1 MTDEDEFI
9 EVSDDYSALA
19 QLDNRD
25 RQVKESV
32 VAYLMWHSGEILN
45 KAVHPDRQARAN
57 RIDALGERAIDAFR
71 TPDDIRVDPRR
82 TLATKSIFT
91 QSSVSRAKN
100 PNSIVC
106 YLDAEMI
113 MSGAMIP
120 PVNLDDSFSLATP
133 PELGEVGFNF
143 SSFEDFRTKYI
154 QLGTYLVTDPMTV
167 ITMFEHLQNLFL
179 EKSIVNYNTLSTF
192 HTIVPHW
199 NVVGAP
205 EQCERTFDSLS
216 SYDTGKVVKIQGQ
229 VSEVGDTM
237 VVYTKIAFRCN
248 TNLVDDDGNKTDRK
262 CNTINLV
269 PQNPEEGVVS
279 KPQKCT
285 RCGGKELNKLDS
297 DKSRLEPI
305 QRIQMQEV
313 NISEE
318 PRAIMVELRGNM
330 TDIITAGRAGST
342 IEITGIVRLSPL
354 TKGSIMNSM
363 YILGQSL
370 RIVSEESFKLVIS
383 DEDEAT
389 IKTWVKETPMEERME
404 TLCNSWIGH
413 IKLEDVDDDGKP
425 TIEDQRVIKH
435 ALMLQAIGAP
445 QSTSKMD
452 SRAAIHIMI
461 AGDPGTAKT
470 ILLKS
475 MVKVLPASRYLD
487 ASGATAV
494 GLTAAAE
501 QIEDFYTGKK
511 RWGLRPGAIPLT
523 PKDAICSIDEFNLYK
538 GDFGDLNSALEK
550 GEIIRNTGPVKGTLK
565 ALASILAGANPMAGD
580 KKKFVTGEGMS
591 FTGQL
596 GMDVPQLQRFDLI
609 YVLLD
614 KVNYERDKKVAR
626 AILTAKKDAARTFD
640 LPFVQ
645 RYIALA
651 KNYNPELT
659 EEVIDYIAERHAN
672 KRRLMDDD
680 AYQINARQ
688 VAVIGRLS
696 QATARFCFAD
706 EVTIEHV
713 KFAEKVCAA
722 SINEN
727 DPGLLTGAVDKESRK
742 KTEDTKR
749 IVKELMDRKGQM
761 AALAGIETNEIKT
774 TLKANDIQ
782 YSNSAD
788 LNIALRSLPFLT
800 PQGSKWVY
808 EKED

>member
-19 QLDNRD
+19 QLDTQD
-25 RQVKESV
+25 REVKESV

-45 KAVHPDRQARAN
+45 KVVHPDRQARAN

-71 TPDDIRVDPRR
+71 TPDDIRVDSRR

-91 QSSVSRAKN
+91 QSSISREKN

-120 PVNLDDSFSLATP
+120 LVNIDDAFSLATP

-248 TNLVDDDGNKTDRK
+248 SYVPDDDGNKTDRK
-262 CNTINLV
+262 CNKINLQ

-279 KPQKCT
+279 KPQQCSA
-285 RCGGKELNKLDS
+285 CGGKELNKLDS
-297 DKSRLEPI
+297 DKSRIEPI

-318 PRAIMVELRGNM
+318 PKAIMVELRGNL
-330 TDIITAGRAGST
+330 TDLITAGST

-354 TKGSIMNSM
+354 TKGGIMNSM

-370 RIVSEESFKLVIS
+370 RIVSEEAFTLVIS
-383 DEDEAT
+383 DEDEEA
-389 IKTWVKETPMEERME
+389 IKDFVDTWTLEERME
-404 TLCNSWIGH
+404 ELCSAWIGH
-413 IKLEDVDDDGKP
+413 IKLEDQ
-425 TIEDQRVIKH
+425 EAIKY
-435 ALMLQAIGAP
+435 ALMLQAIGSP
-445 QSTSKMD
+445 KTPFGH
-452 SRAAIHIMI
+452 RTAIHILL

-470 ILLKS
+470 LLLLAMQKI
-475 MVKVLPASRYLD
+475 LPASRYLD

-511 RWGLRPGAIPLT
+511 RWGLKPGIIPLT
-523 PKDAICSIDEFNLYK
+523 PKDAICSIDELNLYK
-538 GDFGDLNSALEK
+538 GDFGDINTALESGK
-550 GEIIRNTGPVKGTLK
+550 IYKTTGPVKGILD
-565 ALASILAGANPMAGD
+565 APASILAGANPMDGE
-580 KKKFVTGEGMS
+580 KKKFVTGTGKS
-591 FTGQL
+591 FTNQI
-596 GMDVPQLQRFDLI
+596 GMDIPLLQRFDLMF
-609 YVLLD
+609 VL
-614 KVNYERDKKVAR
+614 RDKANYNR
-626 AILTAKKDAARTFD
+626 DHEIAMSILGSGENTATSGDSVD

-645 RYIALA
+645 RYIALS
-651 KNYNPELT
+651 KTVEPEFT
-659 EEVIDYIAERHAN
+659 EQAREYIAKRHAE
-672 KRRLMDDD
+672 KRKNDEGDYMRSHRLVP
-680 AYQINARQ
+680 ALQ
-688 VAVIGRLS
+688 RLAL
-696 QATARFCFAD
+696 ATARFDFS
-706 EVTIEHV
+706 ETVTLEHV
-713 KFAEKVCAA
+713 EFAEKIC
-722 SINEN
+722 SKSLNEE
-727 DPGLLTGAVDKESRK
+727 DPGASQGDDYAEDREKREKTITLLRKLGKTFGLEAVEHKVIKEHLEKHGIHYNKNDLQTELK
-742 KTEDTKR
+742 KVD
-749 IVKELMDRKGQM
+749 
-761 AALAGIETNEIKT
+761 
-774 TLKANDIQ
+774 
-782 YSNSAD
+782 
-788 LNIALRSLPFLT
+788 FLT
-800 PQGSKWVY
+800 IQNNKYRFEY
-808 EKED
+808 EG

>member
-19 QLDNRD
+19 QLDTQD
-25 RQVKESV
+25 REVKESV

-45 KAVHPDRQARAN
+45 KVVHPDRQARAN

-71 TPDDIRVDPRR
+71 TPDDIRVDSRR

-91 QSSVSRAKN
+91 QSSISREKN

-120 PVNLDDSFSLATP
+120 LVNLDDAFSLVTP

-167 ITMFEHLQNLFL
+167 ITMFEHLQDLFL

-248 TNLVDDDGNKTDRK
+248 TNLVDEDGNKLDRK
-262 CNTINLV
+262 CNKINLQ

-279 KPQKCT
+279 KPQQCSA
-285 RCGGKELNKLDS
+285 CGGKELNKLDS
-297 DKSRLEPI
+297 DKSRIEPI

-318 PRAIMVELRGNM
+318 PKAIMVELRGNL
-330 TDIITAGRAGST
+330 TDLITAGST

-354 TKGSIMNSM
+354 TKGGIMNSM

-370 RIVSEESFKLVIS
+370 RIVSEEAFTLVIS
-383 DEDEAT
+383 DEDEEA
-389 IKTWVKETPMEERME
+389 IKDFVDTWTLEERME
-404 TLCNSWIGH
+404 ELCSAWIGH
-413 IKLEDVDDDGKP
+413 IKLEDEDDDGNP
-425 TIEDQRVIKH
+425 TKEDQRAIKY
-435 ALMLQAIGAP
+435 ALMLQAIGSSQTP
-445 QSTSKMD
+445 FGHRT
-452 SRAAIHIMI
+452 AIHIMI

-470 ILLKS
+470 LLLLAMQKI
-475 MVKVLPASRYLD
+475 LPASRYLD

-511 RWGLRPGAIPLT
+511 RWGLKPGIIPLT

-538 GDFGDLNSALEK
+538 GDFGDINTALESGK
-550 GEIIRNTGPVKGTLK
+550 IYKTTGPVKGILD
-565 ALASILAGANPMAGD
+565 APASILAGSNPMAGE

-591 FTGQL
+591 FTNQI
-596 GMDVPQLQRFDLI
+596 GMDLPQLQRFDLI

-614 KVNYERDKKVAR
+614 EADYDRDRDIAMS
-626 AILTAKKDAARTFD
+626 ILGSGANTMSSVD

-645 RYIALA
+645 RYIALS
-651 KNYNPELT
+651 KRVEPEFT
-659 EEVIDYIAERHAN
+659 EQAREYIAERHAK
-672 KRRLMDDD
+672 KREAEKGDYMRSHRLVP
-680 AYQINARQ
+680 ALQ
-688 VAVIGRLS
+688 RLS
-696 QATARFCFAD
+696 LATARFDFSD
-706 EVTIEHV
+706 KVTLEHV
-713 KFAEKVCAA
+713 KYAEKICAA
-722 SINEN
+722 SINEE
-727 DPGLLTGAVDKESRK
+727 DPGLLTGAVDKESRQ
-742 KTEDTKR
+742 KR
-749 IVKELMDRKGQM
+749 DATIRLVKELMDKQDSTTLLRGVEHKVIKDY
-761 AALAGIETNEIKT
+761 LKEEGIEYNKNDLRI
-774 TLKANDIQ
+774 TLE
-782 YSNSAD
+782 
-788 LNIALRSLPFLT
+788 SLSFLT
-800 PQGSKWVY
+800 VSNNKY
-808 EKED
+808 LYDKED

>member
-19 QLDNRD
+19 QLDTQD
-25 RQVKESV
+25 REVKESV

-71 TPDDIRVDPRR
+71 TPDDIRVDSRR

-91 QSSVSRAKN
+91 QSCVSREKN

-120 PVNLDDSFSLATP
+120 LVNLDDSFSLATP

-248 TNLVDDDGNKTDRK
+248 TNVPDDDGNKTDRK
-262 CNTINLV
+262 CNKINLQ

-279 KPQKCT
+279 KPQQCSA
-285 RCGGKELNKLDS
+285 CQGKELNKLDS
-297 DKSRLEPI
+297 DKSRIEPI

-318 PRAIMVELRGNM
+318 PKAIMVELRGNL
-330 TDIITAGRAGST
+330 TDLITAGST

-354 TKGSIMNSM
+354 TKGGIMNSM

-370 RIVSEESFKLVIS
+370 RIVSEEAFTLVIS
-383 DEDEAT
+383 DEDEVA
-389 IKTWVKETPMEERME
+389 IKDFVDTWTLEERME
-404 TLCNSWIGH
+404 ELCSAWIGH
-413 IKLEDVDDDGKP
+413 IKLEDQ
-425 TIEDQRVIKH
+425 EAIKY
-435 ALMLQAIGAP
+435 ALMLQAIGSSQTP
-445 QSTSKMD
+445 FGHRT
-452 SRAAIHIMI
+452 AIHIMI

-470 ILLKS
+470 LLLLAMQKI
-475 MVKVLPASRYLD
+475 LPASRYLD

-511 RWGLRPGAIPLT
+511 RWGLKPGIIPLT

-538 GDFGDLNSALEK
+538 GDFGDINTALESGK
-550 GEIIRNTGPVKGTLK
+550 IYKTTGPVKGILD
-565 ALASILAGANPMAGD
+565 APASILAGSNPMAGE

-591 FTGQL
+591 FTNQI
-596 GMDVPQLQRFDLI
+596 GMDLPQLQRFDLI

-614 KVNYERDKKVAR
+614 EADYDRDRDIAMS
-626 AILTAKKDAARTFD
+626 ILGSGANTMSSVD

-645 RYIALA
+645 RYIALS
-651 KNYNPELT
+651 KRVEPEFT
-659 EEVIDYIAERHAN
+659 EQAREYIAERHAK
-672 KRRLMDDD
+672 KREAEKGDYMRSHRLVP
-680 AYQINARQ
+680 ALQ
-688 VAVIGRLS
+688 RLAL
-696 QATARFCFAD
+696 ATARFDFSD
-706 EVTIEHV
+706 KVTLEHV
-713 KFAEKVCAA
+713 KYAEKICAA
-722 SINEN
+722 SINEE
-727 DPGLLTGAVDKESRK
+727 DPGLLTGAVDKESRQ
-742 KTEDTKR
+742 KR
-749 IVKELMDRKGQM
+749 DATIRLVKQLMDKQDSTTLLRGVEHKVIKDY
-761 AALAGIETNEIKT
+761 LKEEGIEYNKNDLRI
-774 TLKANDIQ
+774 TLE
-782 YSNSAD
+782 
-788 LNIALRSLPFLT
+788 SLSFLT
-800 PQGSKWVY
+800 VSNNKY
-808 EKED
+808 LYDKED

>member
-19 QLDNRD
+19 QLDTQD
-25 RQVKESV
+25 REVKESV

-45 KAVHPDRQARAN
+45 KVVHPDRQARAN

-71 TPDDIRVDPRR
+71 TPDDIRVDSRR

-91 QSSVSRAKN
+91 QSCVSREKN

-120 PVNLDDSFSLATP
+120 LVNLDDAFSLVTP

-262 CNTINLV
+262 CNKINLQ

-279 KPQKCT
+279 KPQQCSA
-285 RCGGKELNKLDS
+285 CGGKELNKLDS
-297 DKSRLEPI
+297 DKSRIEPI

-318 PRAIMVELRGNM
+318 PKAIMVELRGNL
-330 TDIITAGRAGST
+330 TDLITAGST

-354 TKGSIMNSM
+354 TKGGIMNSM

-370 RIVSEESFKLVIS
+370 RIVSEEAFTLVIS
-383 DEDEAT
+383 DEDEAD
-389 IKTWVKETPMEERME
+389 IKDFVDTWALEERME
-404 TLCNSWIGH
+404 ELCSAWIGH
-413 IKLEDVDDDGKP
+413 IKLEDQ
-425 TIEDQRVIKH
+425 EAIKY
-435 ALMLQAIGAP
+435 ALMLQAIGSSQTP
-445 QSTSKMD
+445 FGHRT
-452 SRAAIHIMI
+452 AIHIMI

-470 ILLKS
+470 LLLLAMQKI
-475 MVKVLPASRYLD
+475 LPASRYLD

-511 RWGLRPGAIPLT
+511 RWGLKPGIIPLT

-538 GDFGDLNSALEK
+538 GDFGDINTALESGK
-550 GEIIRNTGPVKGTLK
+550 IYKTTGPVKGILD
-565 ALASILAGANPMAGD
+565 APASILAGSNPMAGE

-591 FTGQL
+591 FTNQI
-596 GMDVPQLQRFDLI
+596 GMDLPQLQRFDLI

-614 KVNYERDKKVAR
+614 EADYDRDRDIAMS
-626 AILTAKKDAARTFD
+626 ILGSGANTMSSVD

-645 RYIALA
+645 RYIALS
-651 KNYNPELT
+651 KRVEPEFT
-659 EEVIDYIAERHAN
+659 EQAREYIAERHAK
-672 KRRLMDDD
+672 KREAEKGDYMRSHRLVP
-680 AYQINARQ
+680 ALQ
-688 VAVIGRLS
+688 RLAL
-696 QATARFCFAD
+696 ATARFDFSE
-706 EVTIEHV
+706 EVTLEHV
-713 KFAEKVCAA
+713 KYAEKICAA
-722 SINEN
+722 SINEE
-727 DPGLLTGAVDKESRK
+727 DPGLLTGAVDKESRQ
-742 KTEDTKR
+742 KR
-749 IVKELMDRKGQM
+749 DATIRLVKQLMDKQDSTTLLRGVEHKVIKDY
-761 AALAGIETNEIKT
+761 LKEEGIEYNKNDLRI
-774 TLKANDIQ
+774 TLE
-782 YSNSAD
+782 
-788 LNIALRSLPFLT
+788 SLSFLT
-800 PQGSKWVY
+800 VSNNKY
-808 EKED
+808 LYDKED

>member
-1 MTDEDEFI
+1 MTDEIEFI
-9 EVSDDYSALA
+9 EISDDYSALA

-32 VAYLMWHSGEILN
+32 VAYLMWHSGEVLN
-45 KAVHPDRQARAN
+45 KSVHTNRQARAN
-57 RIDALGERAIDAFR
+57 RIDSLGDTAINAYR
-71 TPDDIRVDPRR
+71 TPDDIKIDERR
-82 TLATKSIFT
+82 RLATKSIFT
-91 QSSVSRAKN
+91 QSQESRKEN

-106 YLDAEMI
+106 HLDAEMI

-120 PVNLDDSFSLATP
+120 TLNLANESFNLACP

-143 SSFEDFRTKYI
+143 SSFDDFRNKYI

-167 ITMFEHLQNLFL
+167 ITMFEALQDLFL
-179 EKSIVNYNTLSTF
+179 EKSIVNYQTLSTF

-205 EQCERTFDSLS
+205 EYCERTFDSLS

-237 VVYTKIAFRCN
+237 VVYTKIAFRCS
-248 TNLVDDDGNKTDRK
+248 TNVVDEDGNKLDRK
-262 CNTINLV
+262 CNNIILQ
-269 PQNPEEGVVS
+269 PQNPEEGIVS
-279 KPQKCT
+279 KPQQCN

-297 DKSRLEPI
+297 DKSRIEPI
-305 QRIQMQEV
+305 QRIQMQEI

-318 PRAIMVELRGNM
+318 PKAMMVELRGNL
-330 TDIITAGRAGST
+330 TDQITAGST

-354 TKGSIMNSM
+354 SKGGIMNSM

-370 RIVSEESFKLVIS
+370 RIVSEEAFTLVIS
-383 DEDEAT
+383 DEDEEKVMSWACNDE
-389 IKTWVKETPMEERME
+389 VSLENRMND
-404 TLCNSWIGH
+404 LCNAWIGH
-413 IKLEDVDDDGKP
+413 IKLK
-425 TIEDQRVIKH
+425 DQEAIKH
-435 ALMLQAIGAP
+435 ALMLQAIGSSQTP
-445 QSTSKMD
+445 FGHRT
-452 SRAAIHIMI
+452 AIHIMI

-470 ILLKS
+470 LLLLAAQKI
-475 MVKVLPASRYLD
+475 LPASRYLD

-511 RWGLRPGAIPLT
+511 RWGLKPGIIPLT

-538 GDFGDLNSALEK
+538 GDFGDINTALESGK
-550 GEIIRNTGPVKGTLK
+550 IYKTTGPVKGILD
-565 ALASILAGANPMAGD
+565 APASILAGSNPMAGE

-591 FTGQL
+591 FTNQL

-614 KVNYERDKKVAR
+614 KVNHERDKKIAR
-626 AILTAKKDAARTFD
+626 AILTSKKDAASTFD

-659 EEVIDYIAERHAN
+659 EEVIDHIAERHAN

-680 AYQINARQ
+680 AYQINA
-688 VAVIGRLS
+688 
-696 QATARFCFAD
+696 
-706 EVTIEHV
+706 
-713 KFAEKVCAA
+713 
-722 SINEN
+722 
-727 DPGLLTGAVDKESRK
+727 
-742 KTEDTKR
+742 
-749 IVKELMDRKGQM
+749 
-761 AALAGIETNEIKT
+761 
-774 TLKANDIQ
+774 
-782 YSNSAD
+782 
-788 LNIALRSLPFLT
+788 
-800 PQGSKWVY
+800 
-808 EKED
+808 

>member
-19 QLDNRD
+19 QLDTQDKR
-25 RQVKESV
+25 VKESV

-45 KAVHPDRQARAN
+45 KVVHPDRQARAN

-71 TPDDIRVDPRR
+71 TPDDIRVDSRR

-91 QSSVSRAKN
+91 QSCVSREKN

-120 PVNLDDSFSLATP
+120 LVNLDDSFSLATP

-262 CNTINLV
+262 CNKINLQ

-279 KPQKCT
+279 KPQQCSA
-285 RCGGKELNKLDS
+285 CGGKELNKLDS
-297 DKSRLEPI
+297 DKSRIEPI

-318 PRAIMVELRGNM
+318 PKAIMVELRGNL
-330 TDIITAGRAGST
+330 TDLITAGST

-354 TKGSIMNSM
+354 TKGGIMNSM

-370 RIVSEESFKLVIS
+370 RIVSEEAFTLVIS
-383 DEDEAT
+383 DEDEAD
-389 IKTWVKETPMEERME
+389 IRSWAYNDDLSLEDKMKK
-404 TLCNSWIGH
+404 LCDAWIGH
-413 IKLEDVDDDGKP
+413 IKLEDQ
-425 TIEDQRVIKH
+425 EAIKY
-435 ALMLQAIGAP
+435 ALMLQAIGSP
-445 QSTSKMD
+445 KTPFGH
-452 SRAAIHIMI
+452 RTAIHILL

-470 ILLKS
+470 LLLLS
-475 MVKVLPASRYLD
+475 MQKILPASRYLD

-511 RWGLRPGAIPLT
+511 RWGLKPGIIPLT
-523 PKDAICSIDEFNLYK
+523 PKDSICSIDELNLYK
-538 GDFGDLNSALEK
+538 GDFGDINTALESGK
-550 GEIIRNTGPVKGTLK
+550 IYKTTGPVKGILD
-565 ALASILAGANPMAGD
+565 APASILAGANPMDGE
-580 KKKFVTGEGMS
+580 KKKFVTGTGKS
-591 FTGQL
+591 FTNQI
-596 GMDVPQLQRFDLI
+596 GMDIPLLQRFDLMF
-609 YVLLD
+609 VL
-614 KVNYERDKKVAR
+614 RDKANYNR
-626 AILTAKKDAARTFD
+626 DHEIAMSILGSGENTATSGDSVD

-645 RYIALA
+645 RYIALS
-651 KNYNPELT
+651 KKIEPEFT
-659 EEVIDYIAERHAN
+659 EEAREYIAKRHAE
-672 KRRLMDDD
+672 KRKNDEGDYMRSHRLVP
-680 AYQINARQ
+680 ALQ
-688 VAVIGRLS
+688 RLAL
-696 QATARFCFAD
+696 ATARFDFSKT
-706 EVTIEHV
+706 VTLEHV
-713 KFAEKVCAA
+713 KFAEKIC
-722 SINEN
+722 SKSLNEE
-727 DPGLLTGAVDKESRK
+727 DPGASQGDDYAEDREKREKTITLLRKLGKTFGLEAVEHKVIKEHLEKHGIHYNKNDLQAELK
-742 KTEDTKR
+742 KVD
-749 IVKELMDRKGQM
+749 
-761 AALAGIETNEIKT
+761 
-774 TLKANDIQ
+774 
-782 YSNSAD
+782 
-788 LNIALRSLPFLT
+788 FLT
-800 PQGSKWVY
+800 IQNNKYRFEY
-808 EKED
+808 EG

>member
-1 MTDEDEFI
+1 MTDEMMN
-9 EVSDDYSALA
+9 VSDDYSALA
-19 QLDNRD
+19 QLDTQD

-45 KAVHPDRQARAN
+45 KVVHPDRQARAN
-57 RIDALGERAIDAFR
+57 RIDALGSNAIGR
-71 TPDDIRVDPRR
+71 YQSPDDIKVDSRR

-91 QSSVSRAKN
+91 QSSISREKN

-120 PVNLDDSFSLATP
+120 SVNIDDAFSLTTP
-133 PELGEVGFNF
+133 SELKEAGFNF

-248 TNLVDDDGNKTDRK
+248 TNLVDEDGNKTDRK
-262 CNTINLV
+262 CNKINLQ

-279 KPQKCT
+279 KPQQCSA
-285 RCGGKELNKLDS
+285 CGGKELNKLDS
-297 DKSRLEPI
+297 DKSRIEPI

-318 PRAIMVELRGNM
+318 PKAIMVELRGNL
-330 TDIITAGRAGST
+330 TDLITAGST

-354 TKGSIMNSM
+354 TKGGIMNSM

-370 RIVSEESFKLVIS
+370 RIVSEEAFTLVIS
-383 DEDEAT
+383 DEDEEA
-389 IKTWVKETPMEERME
+389 IKDFVDTWTLEERME
-404 TLCNSWIGH
+404 ELCSAWIGH
-413 IKLEDVDDDGKP
+413 IKLEDQ
-425 TIEDQRVIKH
+425 EAIKY
-435 ALMLQAIGAP
+435 ALMLQAIGSSQTP
-445 QSTSKMD
+445 FGHRT
-452 SRAAIHIMI
+452 AIHIMI

-470 ILLKS
+470 LLLLAMQKI
-475 MVKVLPASRYLD
+475 LPASRYLD

-511 RWGLRPGAIPLT
+511 RWGLKPGIIPLT

-538 GDFGDLNSALEK
+538 GDFGDINTALESGK
-550 GEIIRNTGPVKGTLK
+550 IYKTTGPVKGILD
-565 ALASILAGANPMAGD
+565 APASILAGSNPMAGE

-591 FTGQL
+591 FTNQI
-596 GMDVPQLQRFDLI
+596 GMDLPQLQRFDLI

-614 KVNYERDKKVAR
+614 EADYDRDRDIAMS
-626 AILTAKKDAARTFD
+626 ILGSGANTMSSVD

-645 RYIALA
+645 RYIALS
-651 KNYNPELT
+651 KRVEPEFT
-659 EEVIDYIAERHAN
+659 EQAREYIAERHAK
-672 KRRLMDDD
+672 KREAEKGDYMRSHRLVP
-680 AYQINARQ
+680 ALQ
-688 VAVIGRLS
+688 RLS
-696 QATARFCFAD
+696 LATARFDFSD
-706 EVTIEHV
+706 KVTLEHV
-713 KFAEKVCAA
+713 KYAEKICAA
-722 SINEN
+722 SINEE
-727 DPGLLTGAVDKESRK
+727 DPGLLTGAVDKESRQ
-742 KTEDTKR
+742 KR
-749 IVKELMDRKGQM
+749 EATIRLVKQLMDKQDSTTLLRGVEHKVIKDY
-761 AALAGIETNEIKT
+761 LKEEGIEYNKNDLRI
-774 TLKANDIQ
+774 TLE
-782 YSNSAD
+782 
-788 LNIALRSLPFLT
+788 SLSFLT
-800 PQGSKWVY
+800 VSNNKY
-808 EKED
+808 LYDKED

>member
-19 QLDNRD
+19 QLDTQD
-25 RQVKESV
+25 REVKESV

-45 KAVHPDRQARAN
+45 KVVHPDRQARAN

-71 TPDDIRVDPRR
+71 TPDDIRVDSRR

-91 QSSVSRAKN
+91 QSSVSREKN

-120 PVNLDDSFSLATP
+120 LVNLDDAFSLVTP

-262 CNTINLV
+262 CNKINLQ

-279 KPQKCT
+279 KPQQCSA
-285 RCGGKELNKLDS
+285 CGGKELNKLDS
-297 DKSRLEPI
+297 DKSRIEPI

-318 PRAIMVELRGNM
+318 PKAIMVELRGNL
-330 TDIITAGRAGST
+330 TDLITAGST

-354 TKGSIMNSM
+354 TKGGIMNSM

-370 RIVSEESFKLVIS
+370 RIVSEEAFTLVIS
-383 DEDEAT
+383 DEDEAD
-389 IKTWVKETPMEERME
+389 IKDFVDTWALEERME
-404 TLCNSWIGH
+404 ELCSAWIGH
-413 IKLEDVDDDGKP
+413 IKLEDQ
-425 TIEDQRVIKH
+425 EAIKY
-435 ALMLQAIGAP
+435 ALMLQAIGSSQTP
-445 QSTSKMD
+445 FGHRT
-452 SRAAIHIMI
+452 AIHIMI

-470 ILLKS
+470 LLLLAMQKI
-475 MVKVLPASRYLD
+475 LPASRYLD

-511 RWGLRPGAIPLT
+511 RWGLKPGIIPLT

-538 GDFGDLNSALEK
+538 GDFGDINTALESGK
-550 GEIIRNTGPVKGTLK
+550 IYKTTGPVKGILD
-565 ALASILAGANPMAGD
+565 APASILAGSNPMAGE

-591 FTGQL
+591 FTNQI
-596 GMDVPQLQRFDLI
+596 GMDLPQLQRFDLI

-614 KVNYERDKKVAR
+614 EADYDRDRDIAMS
-626 AILTAKKDAARTFD
+626 ILGSGANTMSSVD

-645 RYIALA
+645 RYIALS
-651 KNYNPELT
+651 KRVEPEFT
-659 EEVIDYIAERHAN
+659 EEAREYIAERHAK
-672 KRRLMDDD
+672 KREAEKGDYMRSHRLVP
-680 AYQINARQ
+680 ALQ
-688 VAVIGRLS
+688 RLS
-696 QATARFCFAD
+696 LATARFDFSD
-706 EVTIEHV
+706 KVTLEHV
-713 KFAEKVCAA
+713 KYAEKICAA
-722 SINEN
+722 SINEE
-727 DPGLLTGAVDKESRK
+727 DPGLLTGAVDKESRQ
-742 KTEDTKR
+742 KR
-749 IVKELMDRKGQM
+749 DATIRLVKELMDKQDSTTLLR
-761 AALAGIETNEIKT
+761 GIEHKVIKDYLKEEGIEYNKNDLRI
-774 TLKANDIQ
+774 TLE
-782 YSNSAD
+782 
-788 LNIALRSLPFLT
+788 SLSFLT
-800 PQGSKWVY
+800 VSNNKY
-808 EKED
+808 LYDKED

>member
-9 EVSDDYSALA
+9 DVSDDYSALA
-19 QLDNRD
+19 QLDTQDKR
-25 RQVKESV
+25 VKESV

-45 KAVHPDRQARAN
+45 KVVHPDRQARAN

-71 TPDDIRVDPRR
+71 TPDDIRVDSRR

-91 QSSVSRAKN
+91 QSCVSREKN

-106 YLDAEMI
+106 HLDAEMI

-120 PVNLDDSFSLATP
+120 LVNIDDSFSLSTP

-143 SSFEDFRTKYI
+143 SSLEDFRTKYI

-248 TNLVDDDGNKTDRK
+248 TNLVDEDGNKTDRK
-262 CNTINLV
+262 CNQINLQ

-279 KPQKCT
+279 KPQQCSA
-285 RCGGKELNKLDS
+285 CGGKDLNKLDS
-297 DKSRLEPI
+297 DKSRIEPI

-318 PRAIMVELRGNM
+318 PKAIMVELRGNL
-330 TDIITAGRAGST
+330 TDLITAGST

-354 TKGSIMNSM
+354 TKGGIMNSM

-370 RIVSEESFKLVIS
+370 RIVSEEAFTLVIS
-383 DEDEAT
+383 DEDEED
-389 IKTWVKETPMEERME
+389 IKSWVSDLTLEERIE
-404 TLCNSWIGH
+404 ELCNAWIGH
-413 IKLEDVDDDGKP
+413 IKLEGQ
-425 TIEDQRVIKH
+425 EAIKY
-435 ALMLQAIGAP
+435 ALMLQAIGSSQTP
-445 QSTSKMD
+445 FGHRT
-452 SRAAIHIMI
+452 AIHILL

-470 ILLKS
+470 LLLLAMQKI
-475 MVKVLPASRYLD
+475 LPASRYLD

-511 RWGLRPGAIPLT
+511 RWGLKPGIIPLT
-523 PKDAICSIDEFNLYK
+523 PKDAICSIDELNLYK
-538 GDFGDLNSALEK
+538 GDFGDINTALESGK
-550 GEIIRNTGPVKGTLK
+550 IYKTTGPVKGILD
-565 ALASILAGANPMAGD
+565 APASILAGANPMDGE
-580 KKKFVTGEGMS
+580 KKKFVTGTGKS
-591 FTGQL
+591 FTNQI
-596 GMDVPQLQRFDLI
+596 GMDIPLLQRFDLMF
-609 YVLLD
+609 VLRD
-614 KVNYERDKKVAR
+614 RANYEQDHGIAMS
-626 AILTAKKDAARTFD
+626 ILGSGANTMNSLG

-645 RYIALA
+645 RYIALS
-651 KNYNPELT
+651 KKVHPEFT
-659 EEVIDYIAERHAN
+659 EQAREYIAKRHAE
-672 KRRLMDDD
+672 KRKTDEGDYMRSHRLVP
-680 AYQINARQ
+680 ALQ
-688 VAVIGRLS
+688 RLAL
-696 QATARFCFAD
+696 ATARFDFSD
-706 EVTIEHV
+706 EVTLEHV
-713 KFAEKVCAA
+713 KFAENICSK
-722 SINEN
+722 SLNEE
-727 DPGLLTGAVDKESRK
+727 DPGASQGDDYAEDREKREKTITVLRELGKTVGLEAVEHKV
-742 KTEDTKR
+742 
-749 IVKELMDRKGQM
+749 IKELLEKN
-761 AALAGIETNEIKT
+761 GIHYNKNDLQAE
-774 TLKANDIQ
+774 LKKVDFLSI
-782 YSNSAD
+782 SN
-788 LNIALRSLPFLT
+788 NKYIFEHE
-800 PQGSKWVY
+800 G
-808 EKED
+808 

>member
-19 QLDNRD
+19 QLDTQD
-25 RQVKESV
+25 REVKESV

-45 KAVHPDRQARAN
+45 KVVHPDRQARAN

-71 TPDDIRVDPRR
+71 TPDDIRVDSRR

-91 QSSVSRAKN
+91 QSSISREKN

-120 PVNLDDSFSLATP
+120 LVNLDDAFSLVTP

-179 EKSIVNYNTLSTF
+179 EKSIVNYKKLSTF

-205 EQCERTFDSLS
+205 KHSERTFDSLS

-248 TNLVDDDGNKTDRK
+248 TNLVDEDGNKLDRK
-262 CNTINLV
+262 CNKINLQ

-279 KPQKCT
+279 KPQQCSA
-285 RCGGKELNKLDS
+285 CGGKELNKLDS
-297 DKSRLEPI
+297 DKSRIEPI

-318 PRAIMVELRGNM
+318 PKAIMVELRGNL
-330 TDIITAGRAGST
+330 TDLITAGST

-354 TKGSIMNSM
+354 TKGGIMNSM

-370 RIVSEESFKLVIS
+370 RIVSGEAFTLVIS
-383 DEDEAT
+383 DEDEEA
-389 IKTWVKETPMEERME
+389 IKDFVDTWTLEERME
-404 TLCNSWIGH
+404 ELCSAWIGH
-413 IKLEDVDDDGKP
+413 IKLEDEDDDGNP
-425 TIEDQRVIKH
+425 TKEDQRAIKY
-435 ALMLQAIGAP
+435 ALMLQAIGSSQTP
-445 QSTSKMD
+445 FGHRT
-452 SRAAIHIMI
+452 AIHIMI

-470 ILLKS
+470 LLLLAMQKI
-475 MVKVLPASRYLD
+475 LPASRYLD

-511 RWGLRPGAIPLT
+511 RWGLKPGIIPLT

-538 GDFGDLNSALEK
+538 GDFGDINTALESGK
-550 GEIIRNTGPVKGTLK
+550 IYKTTGPVKGILD
-565 ALASILAGANPMAGD
+565 APASILAGSNPMAGE

-591 FTGQL
+591 FTNQI
-596 GMDVPQLQRFDLI
+596 GMDLPQLQRFDLI

-614 KVNYERDKKVAR
+614 EADYDRDRDIAMS
-626 AILTAKKDAARTFD
+626 ILGSGANTMSSVD

-645 RYIALA
+645 RYIALS
-651 KNYNPELT
+651 KRVEPEFT
-659 EEVIDYIAERHAN
+659 EQAREYIAERHAK
-672 KRRLMDDD
+672 KREAEKGDYMRSHRLVP
-680 AYQINARQ
+680 ALQ
-688 VAVIGRLS
+688 RLS
-696 QATARFCFAD
+696 LATARFDFSD
-706 EVTIEHV
+706 KVTLEHV
-713 KFAEKVCAA
+713 KYAEKICAA
-722 SINEN
+722 SINEE
-727 DPGLLTGAVDKESRK
+727 DPGLLTGAVDKESRQ
-742 KTEDTKR
+742 KR
-749 IVKELMDRKGQM
+749 DATIRLVKELMDKQDSTTLLRGVEHKVIKDY
-761 AALAGIETNEIKT
+761 LKEEGIEYNKNDLRI
-774 TLKANDIQ
+774 TLE
-782 YSNSAD
+782 
-788 LNIALRSLPFLT
+788 SLSFLT
-800 PQGSKWVY
+800 VSNNKY
-808 EKED
+808 LYDKED